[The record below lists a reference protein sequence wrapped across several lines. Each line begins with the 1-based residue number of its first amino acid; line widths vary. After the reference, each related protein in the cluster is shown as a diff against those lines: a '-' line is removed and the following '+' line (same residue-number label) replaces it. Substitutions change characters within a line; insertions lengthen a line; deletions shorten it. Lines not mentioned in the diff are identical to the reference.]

1 MHLHQSK
8 VAHHSIARQPG
19 PALLLMGEVSLQ
31 EEHPRVGG
39 DLSMT
44 HKERGEKREIKQQQQ
59 KKGDMYG
66 VLRRVRSLF

>member
-1 MHLHQSK
+1 
-8 VAHHSIARQPG
+8 
-19 PALLLMGEVSLQ
+19 MGEVSLQ

-44 HKERGEKREIKQQQQ
+44 HKERREKREVKQQ

-66 VLRRVRSLF
+66 ALHSVCSVF